1 MTEKELKAMTDAELK
16 KIIYAAASELFDR
29 EAAAVAELQEKAA
42 AAADTESFGKLCA
55 AAGTAAGTLKR
66 RWAYHG
72 EFYDAIADRA
82 TGLCYKHIS

>member
-1 MTEKELKAMTDAELK
+1 MNKELKAMSDAELK

-29 EAAAVAELQEKAA
+29 EAAAVAKLQEKAA
-42 AAADTESFGKLCA
+42 AAAESENFGELCA

-66 RWAYHG
+66 RWARHG
-72 EFYDAIADRA
+72 DFYDTIADRA